1 MEKLARP
8 YNISTYESRVRP
20 TIYIYRH
27 RHKHR
32 HTHTHRKHRFIR
44 TQSGPTAAARQRL
57 LLAMFTYIYVHTKKT
72 HIFRRKTFYLFI
84 IIFCSLGPN
93 ACRQYIMY
101 PAIRRRRIY
110 ETNTSSS
117 SRPERHTTG
126 KAHDI
131 FTFILLYI
139 SLCYTFAG
147 KRKNKNHKK
156 FGQEKRSLASKRSVY

>member
-27 RHKHR
+27 IY
-32 HTHTHRKHRFIR
+32 THRKHRYIYT

-57 LLAMFTYIYVHTKKT
+57 LLAMFTYIHTKKT

-93 ACRQYIMY
+93 SCRQIMY
-101 PAIRRRRIY
+101 PPTPPNIRNKY
-110 ETNTSSS
+110 FFEL
-117 SRPERHTTG
+117 TTG
-126 KAHDI
+126 RAHDI
-131 FTFILLYI
+131 FSFVLLYI
-139 SLCYTFAG
+139 SLCYSFAG

-156 FGQEKRSLASKRSVY
+156 FGQEKRSLVC